1 MSEPSPFYRTSP
13 RRRYRVAKS
22 RKTHHNHSPMA
33 KKYNI
38 YGMGNALVDIVT
50 EVENAFFAANEIEKG
65 VMTLVDETRQSAL
78 VSAIDLDAAD
88 KQCGGSAANSIIGA
102 AQFGARCYYSCKVA
116 NDQLGHFYLTDLKA
130 NGADTNLTAATLP
143 EGITGKCLVMTT
155 PDAERTM
162 NTFLGI
168 TATYSTEQIDQA
180 ALADSEYLYI
190 EGYLV
195 TSPNGVAAMKAAK
208 ALAQEQGVKTA
219 LTFSDPAMVKYFGDA
234 MKDVIGSGI
243 DLLFCN
249 EEEAMTYTG
258 TETIPAAVE
267 TMKAVA
273 KQFVVTL
280 GPDGALVWD
289 GTSEIKIAPVP
300 TQAVDT
306 NGAGDLFAGAFLYG
320 LTHGL
325 SHAAAGALASRASS
339 AVVSRFGPR
348 LTKEQAQA
356 LL

>member
-1 MSEPSPFYRTSP
+1 
-13 RRRYRVAKS
+13 
-22 RKTHHNHSPMA
+22 MA
-33 KKYNI
+33 KKYNV

-50 EVENAFFAANEIEKG
+50 EVDDAFFAANEIEKG
-65 VMTLVDETRQSAL
+65 VMTLVDEARQSAL

-102 AQFGARCYYSCKVA
+102 AQFGARTFYSCKVA
-116 NDQLGHFYLTDLKA
+116 NDELGHFYLTDLKA
-130 NGADTNLTAATLP
+130 NGADTNLTIDTLP

-162 NTFLGI
+162 NTFLGV
-168 TATYSTEQIDQA
+168 TATYSTEQIDEA

-195 TSPNGVAAMKAAK
+195 TSSNGVEAMKIARDKAA
-208 ALAQEQGVKTA
+208 ALGIKTA

-234 MKDVIGSGI
+234 MKEVVGDGI

-249 EEEAMTYTG
+249 EEEAMIYTG
-258 TETIPAAVE
+258 TDSVPAAVE
-267 TMKAVA
+267 AMKSVA
-273 KQFVVTL
+273 KQFAVTL
-280 GPDGALVWD
+280 GPDGALIWD
-289 GTSEIKIAPVP
+289 GESEIKIDPVP
-300 TQAVDT
+300 TEAVDT

-320 LTHGL
+320 VTHGL
-325 SHAAAGALASRASS
+325 SLSDAGALASRASS
-339 AVVSRFGPR
+339 AVVSKFGPR
-348 LTKEQAQA
+348 LSKAQAQA

>member
-1 MSEPSPFYRTSP
+1 
-13 RRRYRVAKS
+13 
-22 RKTHHNHSPMA
+22 MA

-50 EVENAFFAANEIEKG
+50 EVDDAFFAANEIEKG

-78 VSAIDLDAAD
+78 VNAIDLDAAD

-102 AQFGARCYYSCKVA
+102 AQLGASVFYSCKVA
-116 NDQLGHFYLTDLKA
+116 EDDLGEFYVADLTA
-130 NGADTNLTAATLP
+130 NGADTNLIPGQLP

-168 TATYSTEQIDQA
+168 TATYSTNEIA
-180 ALADSEYLYI
+180 TSALLDSEYLYI

-195 TSPNGVAAMKAAK
+195 TSDNGVEAMKTAK
-208 ALAQEQGVKTA
+208 TIAEQSGVKTA

-234 MKDVIGSGI
+234 MRDVIGDGI

-258 TETIPAAVE
+258 TDSIPAAVE
-267 TMKAVA
+267 ALKSSA

-300 TQAVDT
+300 TKAVDT

-320 LTHGL
+320 ITNGL
-325 SHAAAGALASRASS
+325 SHAEAGALASRASS
-339 AVVSRFGPR
+339 AVVSKFGPR
-348 LTKEQAQA
+348 LSKEQAQA

>member
-1 MSEPSPFYRTSP
+1 
-13 RRRYRVAKS
+13 
-22 RKTHHNHSPMA
+22 MA
-33 KKYNI
+33 KKYDI

-50 EVENAFFAANEIEKG
+50 EVDDAFFAKHEIEKG
-65 VMTLVDETRQSAL
+65 LMTLVDETRQSAL

-88 KQCGGSAANSIIGA
+88 KQCGGSAANTIIGA
-102 AQFGARCYYSCKVA
+102 AQFGAKAYYSCKVA
-116 NDQLGHFYLTDLKA
+116 NDELGHFYLTDLKA
-130 NGADTNLTAATLP
+130 NGADTNLTPDSLQ

-168 TATYSTEQIDQA
+168 TADYSTAEIDEA

-195 TSPNGVAAMKAAK
+195 TSDNGREAMKAAK
-208 ALAQEQGVKTA
+208 AAAEKLGVKTA
-219 LTFSDPAMVKYFGDA
+219 LTFSDPAMVKYFGDG
-234 MKDVIGSGI
+234 MKEVVGSGV

-249 EEEAMTYTG
+249 EEEAMTFTG
-258 TETIPAAVE
+258 TESIPAAIE
-267 TMKAVA
+267 ALKTSA

-289 GTSEIKIAPVP
+289 GSEEIKIAPVP
-300 TQAVDT
+300 TEAVDT

-320 LTHGL
+320 ITNGL
-325 SHAAAGALASRASS
+325 SHAEAGALASRASS
-339 AVVSRFGPR
+339 SVVSKFGPR
-348 LTKEQAQA
+348 LTKDQAQA

>member
-1 MSEPSPFYRTSP
+1 
-13 RRRYRVAKS
+13 
-22 RKTHHNHSPMA
+22 MA

-50 EVENAFFAANEIEKG
+50 EVDDAFFAANEIEKG
-65 VMTLVDETRQSAL
+65 VMTLVDEDRQGTL

-102 AQFGARCYYSCKVA
+102 AQFGASTYYSCKVA
-116 NDQLGHFYLTDLKA
+116 NDELGQFYLTDLKA
-130 NGADTNLTAATLP
+130 NGSDTNLTADSLP

-162 NTFLGI
+162 NTFLGV
-168 TATYSTEQIDQA
+168 TSTYSPEQIDEA

-195 TSPNGVAAMKAAK
+195 TSPTGVEAMKAAK
-208 ALAQEQGVKTA
+208 AKAESLGVKAA

-234 MKDVIGSGI
+234 MKEVIGDGI

-267 TMKAVA
+267 AMKAVA

-289 GTSEIKIAPVP
+289 GQSEIKIAPVP
-300 TQAVDT
+300 TEAVDT

-320 LTHGL
+320 ITNGL
-325 SHAAAGALASRASS
+325 SHADSGALASRASS
-339 AVVSRFGPR
+339 AVVSKFGPR
-348 LTKEQAQA
+348 LSKEQAQA